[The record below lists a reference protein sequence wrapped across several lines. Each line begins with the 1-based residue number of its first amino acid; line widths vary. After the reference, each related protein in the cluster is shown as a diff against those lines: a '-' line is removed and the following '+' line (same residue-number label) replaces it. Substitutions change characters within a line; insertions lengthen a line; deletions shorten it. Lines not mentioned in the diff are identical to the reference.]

1 MKNFLKLDFTSK
13 SYFLIFFL
21 EKLKQKILDMIHIH
35 FNTLKLLNVVIM
47 VDLNRRYPKT
57 FTCVMKM

>member
-35 FNTLKLLNVVIM
+35 FNTLKLLNVVII